1 MPRCTAV
8 YVCEYLG
15 GRAES
20 HQQIFGLAL
29 AVLVSMAET
38 ATAPAAAAAAAR
50 GMSRLVHI
58 CRMCIAL
65 SVGQVTVDK

>member
-38 ATAPAAAAAAAR
+38 ATALAATAR

-65 SVGQVTVDK
+65 SVGQVAVDK